1 MPPARGL
8 SSRTHRRPLW
18 VADMS
23 LPPCV
28 VAEASAE
35 APHSGCIFR
44 GLRTCSQA
52 AWGTSDP
59 TALKA
64 QRLFECPC
72 GALTTRSPEAP
83 PRGPHRLAGGTPSR
97 QRQRSQMQRRQ
108 PNAFGRGRDNPREL
122 GGSGEKRQLSQTLR
136 KTELDLE
143 AEEGFLE
150 TRTRGVGGGAACLGE
165 ARRPACRPGAQRP
178 GPAHRVDGPGL
189 SLPRWAMRRASAR
202 LQGLALTHEL
212 FRSVSASGDEFG
224 ESASWGSRKAVINF
238 LPSAVGC
245 RPLTA
250 PYTLFPCPHP
260 HGNRGAQTLIFPAS
274 SGTVARYRVLAKE
287 TQRSPATA
295 STSPSSQ
302 SRRLMLHPRPPSS
315 VDVMSGGAAAASR
328 HEAATARPAG
338 QRAEDDG
345 KPGLRVGLRPAWNQP
360 SHLWASV

>member
-64 QRLFECPC
+64 QRLFEWLC

-274 SGTVARYRVLAKE
+274 SGTMARYRVLAKE

-295 STSPSSQ
+295 STSPSSAEPAA
-302 SRRLMLHPRPPSS
+302 HAPPLSS
-315 VDVMSGGAAAASR
+315 LERGCDVWGRGSGLATRGGNR
-328 HEAATARPAG
+328 EARRPA
-338 QRAEDDG
+338 
-345 KPGLRVGLRPAWNQP
+345 
-360 SHLWASV
+360 S